1 MSTTTLNPET
11 TLAELAVTHPAASRV
26 FHRHA
31 LDFCCNGRRPLTE
44 ACAEKQLDAAAIL
57 REVESEEASASA
69 DVRWDE
75 RPLPELVDHILTFF
89 HARIRTELP
98 ALIAMAERVEFRHA
112 DKASRPVG
120 LADHLK
126 NVHGEV
132 LSHLEKEEQ
141 ILFPMILGGFGQRA
155 FTPIRVLEGEH
166 DDHGAALRKVRALAH
181 DLVPPPEA
189 CTTWKALYLR
199 LSEFEAE
206 LMQHIHLENNVLFRR
221 ALYA

>member
-1 MSTTTLNPET
+1 MSTTTLSPET

-31 LDFCCNGRRPLTE
+31 LDFCCNGRRPLTQ
-44 ACAEKQLDAAAIL
+44 ACAEKSLDPGAIL
-57 REVESEEASASA
+57 REVESEETSTDAGI
-69 DVRWDE
+69 RWDE

-89 HARIRTELP
+89 HARIRTEIP
-98 ALIAMAERVEFRHA
+98 ALIAMAERVEMRHA
-112 DKASRPVG
+112 DKPSRPVG
-120 LADHLK
+120 LAEHLH
-126 NVHGEV
+126 NVHREV

-141 ILFPMILGGFGQRA
+141 VLFPMILGGWGPRA
-155 FTPIRVLEGEH
+155 GVPIRVLEGEH
-166 DDHGAALRKVRALAH
+166 DEHGAALRKVRELAH

-189 CTTWKALYLR
+189 CTTWRALYLR

-221 ALYA
+221 SLYA